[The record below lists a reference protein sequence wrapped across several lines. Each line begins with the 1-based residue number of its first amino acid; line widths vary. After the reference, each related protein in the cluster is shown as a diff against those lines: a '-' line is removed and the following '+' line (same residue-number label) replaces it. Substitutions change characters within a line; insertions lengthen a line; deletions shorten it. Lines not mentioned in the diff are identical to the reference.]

1 MTNGVM
7 LLSKH
12 DWNISSVD
20 TTYIYI
26 YIYMF
31 KRLIITVHGPQD
43 LQKYIEYGQYWII

>member
-20 TTYIYI
+20 TK